1 MKKEDRTLQS
11 HLVIIHNLI
20 FIGYL
25 IIMFS
30 VLFQNTSLFWVVAAL
45 GFLIMSAGVVYA
57 SKYYK
62 CPHCGNRL
70 YPRIKVPNY
79 CPNCGKD
86 LHE

>member
-1 MKKEDRTLQS
+1 MKKENRTLQS
-11 HLVIIHNLI
+11 QLVIIHNLI

-30 VLFQNTSLFWVVAAL
+30 VLFQNTSLFWVIAAL
-45 GFLIMSAGVVYA
+45 GFLIMSTGVVYA

-70 YPRIKVPNY
+70 YPRMKVPNY
-79 CPNCGKD
+79 CPNCGKE
-86 LHE
+86 LN